1 MKIYTKLGD
10 QGQTSIYTG
19 ARFKKHSLIIN
30 AIGNIDELSSYLGLV
45 RATIKKDK
53 KIDQI
58 LHDVQYDLYKI
69 TNNLAG
75 AEVKFD
81 EKNVGYLEKVI
92 DVYNDELPNIK
103 SFIIPSGHKD
113 ATLLHV
119 ARTICRRAERK
130 ISQINENEGLYSIEL
145 MYINRVSD
153 LLFVL
158 ARYKNIK
165 NKIKEEIVNDL

>member
-1 MKIYTKLGD
+1 MKIYTRLGD

-30 AIGNIDELSSYLGLV
+30 AIGNIDELSSYIGLC
-45 RATIKKDK
+45 RAIIKDK
-53 KIDQI
+53 KMDGI
-58 LHDVQYDLYKI
+58 LLDIQNDLYKV
-69 TNNLAG
+69 TSNLAG
-75 AEVKFD
+75 AELEFD
-81 EKNVGYLEKVI
+81 EKKVEKIEKNI
-92 DVYNDELPNIK
+92 DEYEKDLPEIK
-103 SFIIPSGHKD
+103 KFIIPSGHLK
-113 ATLLHV
+113 ATHLHV

-158 ARYKNIK
+158 ARYVNKK
-165 NKIKEEIVNDL
+165 NKIKEETINL